1 MVQTTIFAADYY
13 TSLYL
18 SALEKY
24 GMTVDSVNAGNY
36 TDEKIIRLAN
46 TFWEMLPDSRAI
58 RREPFFALCD
68 IAEHVF
74 DDSEGDT

>member
-1 MVQTTIFAADYY
+1 MVQTAIFATDYY
-13 TSLYL
+13 TNLYL
-18 SALEKY
+18 SALEKC
-24 GMTVDSVNAGNY
+24 GMIVDAVKNGSY
-36 TDEKIIRLAN
+36 TDDKIIRLAN

-74 DDSEGDT
+74 DDSEGDA